1 MAQERKGVKSEGT
14 KELPVSKE
22 HSSDQSGGQ
31 VGAQRAFEK
40 EGYSDLLLLLQQD
53 GNALWVLSTLGYRI
67 TFLVTK

>member
-1 MAQERKGVKSEGT
+1 MPFPKKYMWVRKVYVAQERKGVKSEGT

-40 EGYSDLLLLLQQD
+40 EGLQ
-53 GNALWVLSTLGYRI
+53 
-67 TFLVTK
+67 

>member
-1 MAQERKGVKSEGT
+1 VAQERKGVKSEGT

-40 EGYSDLLLLLQQD
+40 EGLQ
-53 GNALWVLSTLGYRI
+53 
-67 TFLVTK
+67 